1 MASSDD
7 TTRLEAVRKIG
18 VLTNWRFQITT
29 QNFVADRTHRPFK
42 LARPPLPFI
51 ATDIGSPLYV
61 PSADPQE
68 ARDPDD
74 VPLEL
79 RRRLAELGW
88 TDEDGVI
95 IDPRNELIKTP
106 FSILPVAQWD
116 RQEVGTADVV
126 GGPTSPLGS
135 PQHARN
141 MRAQREYSQQ
151 ASEDALGL
159 LRRSSSAGGV
169 ASGVRRRAVF
179 VPPLTLVF
187 PRLCTLVADPDFAV
201 AAAAR
206 TTLLDLMRN
215 DPALLTRPALDLLA
229 GEGHDV
235 PRAVTALA
243 ALLHVRRALP
253 PPAAHNIFNN
263 LAGLLKL
270 LARADAQPGALAD
283 FGLIMPVLARLAPQ
297 VSALSMREIRRA
309 KIDHFV
315 VPTGALWFTSTAPR
329 GAMFPR
335 GPDDVDNVDP
345 FETPTARLVSITF
358 VRVAQN
364 MFFLAMLKRS
374 ALDVQVVRKNMSTLA
389 LPALD
394 AGGPPRV
401 LELPD
406 FTPRHARSVA
416 RNEEVEVLSLMV
428 ARSAVLLIAQIFRSM
443 PRHLSDRAELAVL
456 VDGLNRALVLHGD
469 DINIVSHVLIGE
481 FTPSYLGSCADW
493 FRSADGSEHALPPLI
508 HFRQRVHTIHARAC
522 QSLH

>member
-29 QNFVADRTHRPFK
+29 QNFIADRSHRPFK

-51 ATDIGSPLYV
+51 ATDIGSPFYV

-68 ARDPDD
+68 TRDPDD

-88 TDEDGVI
+88 TDEEGVI

-116 RQEVGTADVV
+116 RQEVGTTDIV
-126 GGPTSPLGS
+126 GGPTSPLGT
-135 PQHARN
+135 PQQARN
-141 MRAQREYSQQ
+141 LRAQREQAQQ
-151 ASEDALGL
+151 AAEDVQGL

-187 PRLCTLVADPDFAV
+187 PRLCTLTADPDFAV

-235 PRAVTALA
+235 PRAVTALT

-270 LARADAQPGALAD
+270 LARAEAQPDALAD

-309 KIDHFV
+309 KIDHFI
-315 VPTGALWFTSTAPR
+315 VPSGALWFAPTAPK

-335 GPDDVDNVDP
+335 GLDDVENVNP
-345 FETPTARLVSITF
+345 FGAPAARLVSITF

-364 MFFLAMLKRS
+364 MFFLAMLKRN
-374 ALDVQVVRKNMSTLA
+374 ALDVQVVRKNMLTLA
-389 LPALD
+389 LPTLD
-394 AGGPPRV
+394 VGEPPRM
-401 LELPD
+401 LELAD
-406 FTPRHARSVA
+406 FAPRHARSDA
-416 RNEEVEVLSLMV
+416 LNEEVDVLSLMV
-428 ARSAVLLIAQIFRSM
+428 ARSAVLLIAQIFRAM

-481 FTPSYLGSCADW
+481 FSPTYYTGCTD
-493 FRSADGSEHALPPLI
+493 
-508 HFRQRVHTIHARAC
+508 
-522 QSLH
+522 